1 MKRLKNCSGVTL
13 VEILIGIVVSV
24 IIMGAMYASYS
35 AINNS
40 YSQVT
45 DKAKA
50 SQTGRNVLGMMMREL
65 RQAGFKVF
73 EDNITNDDE
82 PINITK
88 NRGGVGAGTVSDDC
102 DHIRIVYGDA
112 TLDGNGDEVYERYR
126 VTYFCN
132 PSELEDPNGNPEA
145 TNAIFKQK
153 EEWVNNAWVTNG
165 NNSYPQQLITDYI
178 DELIFIAKDKNGR
191 AIDPPPQDDAG
202 NANRMRVYDIRA
214 IEIALTTRSRKDFYR
229 TTTNNDG
236 NSRTIFDIDD
246 DDPTIINDLFLRETT
261 VLSVNTRNV
270 GME

>member
-50 SQTGRNVLGMMMREL
+50 SQTGRNVLGMMTREL
-65 RQAGFKVF
+65 RQAGYKSF
-73 EDNITNDDE
+73 EDNITNGDE
-82 PINITK
+82 PINITED
-88 NRGGVGAGTVSDDC
+88 RGGVGAGTVSDDC

-112 TLDGNGDEVYERYR
+112 TLDANQEEVYERYR

-132 PSELEDPNGNPEA
+132 PSQLLDPDGNLEA

-153 EEWVNNAWVTNG
+153 EEWVDNAWVTNG

-191 AIDPPPQDDAG
+191 AIDPPPQNDAG

-246 DDPTIINDLFLRETT
+246 DDETIIDDLFLRETT

-270 GME
+270 GLE

>member
-13 VEILIGIVVSV
+13 VEIIIGIVISM
-24 IIMGAMYASYS
+24 IIMGAMYASYT

-88 NRGGVGAGTVSDDC
+88 DGGGVDAGTASDC
-102 DHIRIVYGDA
+102 DHVRIVYGDA
-112 TLDGNGDEVYERYR
+112 TLDANGDEVYERYR
-126 VTYFCN
+126 VTYFC
-132 PSELEDPNGNPEA
+132 SASQLLDSNGNPEA

-165 NNSYPQQLITDYI
+165 NNSYPQQLITDYV
-178 DELIFIAKDKNGR
+178 DDLILIAKDRNGVT
-191 AIDPPPQDDAG
+191 IDPPPQDDAG
-202 NANRMRVYDIRA
+202 NANRMRVFDIRA
-214 IEIALTTRSRKDFYR
+214 IEIALTTRSRNNFYN
-229 TTTNNDG
+229 TTTRNDG
-236 NSRTIFDIDD
+236 NSRTIFDIDSD
-246 DDPTIINDLFLRETT
+246 DETIIDDLFLRETT
-261 VLSVNTRNV
+261 VLSVSTRNV
-270 GME
+270 GLE

>member
-1 MKRLKNCSGVTL
+1 MKRLKDYSGVTL
-13 VEILIGIVVSV
+13 IEMIIGIVISMV
-24 IIMGAMYASYS
+24 IMGAMYASYTD
-35 AINNS
+35 INSS

-50 SQTGRNVLGMMMREL
+50 SQTGRNILGMMMRDL

-73 EDNITNDDE
+73 EDNLTNNDE
-82 PINITK
+82 PVNITK
-88 NRGGVGAGTVSDDC
+88 DRGGVNANTLSAC

-112 TLDGNGDEVYERYR
+112 TLNANGDEVYERYR

-214 IEIALTTRSRKDFYR
+214 IEIALTTRSRNNFYNN
-229 TTTNNDG
+229 TTRNDG
-236 NSRTIFDIDD
+236 SDRTIFDINSDD
-246 DDPTIINDLFLRETT
+246 ETIINDLFLRETT

-270 GME
+270 GLE

>member
-50 SQTGRNVLGMMMREL
+50 SQTGRNVLGMMTREL
-65 RQAGFKVF
+65 RQAGYKSF
-73 EDNITNDDE
+73 EDNITNGDE
-82 PINITK
+82 PINITED
-88 NRGGVGAGTVSDDC
+88 RGGVGAGTVSDDC

-112 TLDGNGDEVYERYR
+112 TLDANQEEVYERYR

-132 PSELEDPNGNPEA
+132 PSQLLDPDGNLEA

-153 EEWVNNAWVTNG
+153 EEWVDNAWVTNG

-191 AIDPPPQDDAG
+191 AIDPPPQNDAG

-246 DDPTIINDLFLRETT
+246 DDETIISDLFLRETT

-270 GME
+270 GLE

>member
-65 RQAGFKVF
+65 RQAGYKFF
-73 EDNITNDDE
+73 EDNITNGDE
-82 PINITK
+82 PINITED
-88 NRGGVGAGTVSDDC
+88 RGGVDAGVASAC

-112 TLDGNGDEVYERYR
+112 TLDADGDEVYERYR

-132 PSELEDPNGNPEA
+132 PSEL
-145 TNAIFKQK
+145 
-153 EEWVNNAWVTNG
+153 
-165 NNSYPQQLITDYI
+165 
-178 DELIFIAKDKNGR
+178 
-191 AIDPPPQDDAG
+191 
-202 NANRMRVYDIRA
+202 
-214 IEIALTTRSRKDFYR
+214 
-229 TTTNNDG
+229 
-236 NSRTIFDIDD
+236 
-246 DDPTIINDLFLRETT
+246 
-261 VLSVNTRNV
+261 
-270 GME
+270 

>member
-65 RQAGFKVF
+65 RQAGYKFF
-73 EDNITNDDE
+73 EDNITNGDE
-82 PINITK
+82 PINITED
-88 NRGGVGAGTVSDDC
+88 RGGVDAGVASAC

-112 TLDGNGDEVYERYR
+112 TLDADGDEVYERYR

-132 PSELEDPNGNPEA
+132 PSELEDPNGNLEA

-153 EEWVNNAWVTNG
+153 EEWVNNDWVNDG
-165 NNSYPQQLITDYI
+165 NNSYPPQLITDYI
-178 DELIFIAKDKNGR
+178 HDLVLIAKDKNGDE
-191 AIDPPPQDDAG
+191 IDPPPQNDAG
-202 NANRMRVYDIRA
+202 NANRMRVFDIRA

-229 TTTNNDG
+229 TTTKNDG

-246 DDPTIINDLFLRETT
+246 DDETIINDLFLRETT

-270 GME
+270 GVE